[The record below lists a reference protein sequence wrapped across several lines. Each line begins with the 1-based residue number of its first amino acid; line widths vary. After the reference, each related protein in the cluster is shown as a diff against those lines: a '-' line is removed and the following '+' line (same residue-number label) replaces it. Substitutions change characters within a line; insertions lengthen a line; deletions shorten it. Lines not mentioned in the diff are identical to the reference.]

1 MADGW
6 DVRLTLRNFRFS
18 PAGAAGVVA
27 GRGLAHLYV
36 DGRLVARLRAPG
48 YRLAGRL
55 RTARHAPGDG
65 PPLRRRRHRVGGG
78 RRTRGEYG
86 RHHRVGA
93 GPGHDAERERAA
105 EGAGPCNDP
114 VTCRGARFTGPR
126 RKGIMKPVPHATSLR
141 RAPVQRRSA
150 ERLTRILD
158 ACAGLLDEVGYD
170 ALSTRAV
177 AQRAGVPIG
186 SVYRFFGNKR
196 QMVDALAQRNLEHYS
211 ERIVQRLREAGDG
224 GWREAMDAVL
234 DEYLEMKRTAP
245 GFSLVDFGNQ
255 IPVGARQAEPN
266 HRVADR
272 LTELLSGYLGREPD
286 EDLRRVFLI
295 AVETADTLVHL
306 AFRVAP
312 DGDQK
317 IIEEMREM
325 LRAYLARVLD

>member
-1 MADGW
+1 
-6 DVRLTLRNFRFS
+6 
-18 PAGAAGVVA
+18 
-27 GRGLAHLYV
+27 
-36 DGRLVARLRAPG
+36 
-48 YRLAGRL
+48 
-55 RTARHAPGDG
+55 
-65 PPLRRRRHRVGGG
+65 
-78 RRTRGEYG
+78 
-86 RHHRVGA
+86 
-93 GPGHDAERERAA
+93 
-105 EGAGPCNDP
+105 
-114 VTCRGARFTGPR
+114 
-126 RKGIMKPVPHATSLR
+126 MKSVPHATTLR

-158 ACAGLLDEVGYD
+158 ACADLLDEVGYD

-196 QMVDALAQRNLEHYS
+196 QMADALAQRNLERYS
-211 ERIVQRLREAGDG
+211 ARVAERLAEAREG
-224 GWREAMDAVL
+224 GWRAAMDIVV
-234 DEYLEMKRTAP
+234 DEYLEMKRSAP

-255 IPVGARQAEPN
+255 IPVGSRAEPN

-272 LTELLSGYLGREPD
+272 LTELLSGHLDREPD
-286 EDLRRVFLI
+286 GELRRVLLV

-312 DGDQK
+312 EGDQK